1 VRFSD
6 LCPEARDALVTSPDI
21 FIYMPS
27 WLAEAVQREGGKIRF
42 DRFMQLALFDPIHGY
57 YSVQMHTIGDRGDF
71 STAATLDD
79 SLGRAV
85 ARWIRAEAKALRL
98 PNLTII
104 EIGPGTGRLARTILR
119 RFRPW
124 ENVHYCI
131 VDVVTRNR
139 LSHRIKQF
147 RSVREALTAA
157 GGVAILFSNELVD
170 AFPCRRFVR
179 TESGWDEIWIELQHG
194 RWLERTVPAQTYPES
209 SVSSPTF
216 AIGQGVEIHE
226 SYHSWLK
233 ELSSSLQTGALL
245 TIDYGGSAVE
255 NYRGKRSG
263 TLRAFFQHQRLE
275 GIEIYRRP
283 GSQDLTA
290 DVNFD
295 DLRGWGHALGFDEIA
310 YVTQRDFIERW
321 YPEAL
326 QRDNAATRFVLDP
339 AGAGTAFKVLHQRRA
354 ARASA
359 EANSHNR

>member
-1 VRFSD
+1 
-6 LCPEARDALVTSPDI
+6 LCPEARDAVFASLDS

-27 WLAEAVQREGGKIRF
+27 WLAEAVQKEGDKIRF
-42 DRFMQLALFDPIHGY
+42 DRFMELVLFDPIHGY
-57 YSVQMHTIGDRGDF
+57 YSAQMQTIGDRGDF

-124 ENVHYCI
+124 ENIRYYI
-131 VDVVTRNR
+131 VDVGARNR
-139 LSHRIKQF
+139 PSHRIKQF
-147 RSVREALTAA
+147 ESVTEALSAA

-179 TESGWDEIWIELQHG
+179 TESGWDEIWIELQEG
-194 RWLERTVPAQTYPES
+194 RWQERTIPAQTYPES
-209 SVSSPTF
+209 SASSPTF
-216 AIGQGVEIHE
+216 AIGQRVEIHE
-226 SYHSWLK
+226 NYQSWLK
-233 ELSSSLQTGALL
+233 ELSSSLRTGALL
-245 TIDYGGSAVE
+245 TIDYGGSAAE
-255 NYRGKRSG
+255 IYRGKRSG

-275 GIEIYRRP
+275 GMEIYRRP
-283 GSQDLTA
+283 GRQDLTA

-295 DLRGWGHALGFDEIA
+295 DLRAWGHGLGFDEIA

-339 AGAGTAFKVLHQRRA
+339 AGAGTAFKILHQRRVVPGPG
-354 ARASA
+354 
-359 EANSHNR
+359 